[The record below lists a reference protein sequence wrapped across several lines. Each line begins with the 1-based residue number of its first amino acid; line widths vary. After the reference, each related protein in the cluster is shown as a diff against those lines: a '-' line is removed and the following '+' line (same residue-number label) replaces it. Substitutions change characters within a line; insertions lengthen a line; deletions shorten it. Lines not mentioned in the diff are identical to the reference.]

1 MTILSSREREFEN
14 RFAHDEEIRFKVTAR
29 RNRLVGLWAAKELGL
44 DGSAADAYAHEM
56 VELLFHPGG
65 CGHIVERLVADL
77 EAAGKPLAVERIR
90 HELDQCEKEAKR
102 QLMDA
107 ASA

>member
-1 MTILSSREREFEN
+1 MTILNSREREFEN
-14 RFAHDEEIRFKVTAR
+14 RFAYDEEIKFKVAAR

-44 DGSAADAYAHEM
+44 EGRAADAYAHEM

-65 CGHIVERLVADL
+65 SGHIVERLASDL
-77 EAAGKPLAVERIR
+77 EAAGKSSGAERIQ

-102 QLMDA
+102 QLMGA